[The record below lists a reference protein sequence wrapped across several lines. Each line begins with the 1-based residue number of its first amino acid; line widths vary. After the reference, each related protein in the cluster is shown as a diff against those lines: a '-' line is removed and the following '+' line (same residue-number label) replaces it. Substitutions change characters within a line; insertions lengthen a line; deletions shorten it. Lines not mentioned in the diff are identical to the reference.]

1 MKELKDQLQA
11 ISDTIAVLA
20 KQFELLS
27 KQIENIQPMVSKEEI
42 VPPAGEMEVEE
53 AEVKKAEIRPKE
65 RAVKAKK
72 PARKAKKPEAAA
84 REAVEEIAGKPLPV
98 LATVLDIIR
107 RSRKGVDIAQIKA
120 KTQFTPRQI
129 SNALYKLSKIQGK
142 IEAKARGVYVI
153 KKK

>member
-42 VPPAGEMEVEE
+42 VPPAGEMEE

-84 REAVEEIAGKPLPV
+84 REEVEEIAEKPLPV

-120 KTQFTPRQI
+120 KTQFTSRQI

-142 IEAKARGVYVI
+142 IEAQARGIYVI